1 MSDFKLYIIRIV
13 IVVSIVQLGVVMS
26 GEKYKKLYSL
36 VGAIFIVFAMLSF
49 PDFEFGNFNL
59 NFPLPTDIETE
70 EDNIART
77 FTKSVSDKIEA
88 GIKETCNTEADV
100 TVQTDE
106 NFSKL
111 HITIDCCCPEE
122 ISVKIDEYVK
132 KTFCTQN
139 DEVIIT
145 NGYAV

>member
-1 MSDFKLYIIRIV
+1 MSDFKLYIIRII

-26 GEKYKKLYSL
+26 GQKYKKLYSL

-49 PDFEFGNFNL
+49 PDFDFGYFNI
-59 NFPLPTDIETE
+59 NYPSQTVIETG
-70 EDNIART
+70 EDNIAKT
-77 FTKSVSDKIEA
+77 FTDSVSKKIEE

-106 NFSKL
+106 NFSNL
-111 HITIDCCCPEE
+111 HITIACCCPEE
-122 ISVKIDEYVK
+122 ISAKINEYVK

>member
-13 IVVSIVQLGVVMS
+13 IVVSIVQLGVIMS

-49 PDFEFGNFNL
+49 PNFDFGYFNFNYQL
-59 NFPLPTDIETE
+59 QTGVETG
-70 EDNIART
+70 EDNIAKA
-77 FTKSVSDKIEA
+77 FTESVSEKIED